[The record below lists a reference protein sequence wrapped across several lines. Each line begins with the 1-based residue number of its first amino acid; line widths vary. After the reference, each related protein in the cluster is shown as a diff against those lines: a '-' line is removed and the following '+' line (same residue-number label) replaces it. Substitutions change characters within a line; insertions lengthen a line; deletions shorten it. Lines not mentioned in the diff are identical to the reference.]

1 MTLSSPLTVLIAD
14 DDLVL
19 RAGLA
24 STLQRGSGLTVVETA
39 SGAEA
44 VKIAEE
50 TGPDA
55 ALVGARIPA
64 LATSGTI
71 KDLTA
76 VAPVVLLAFPGDGEA
91 VREAVAQGAAASLV
105 YGSFTPPELAEAVRA
120 VARSGAGQDEVDA
133 IIGVRGPAAAAALR
147 ADSGLTEREAQ
158 VLRLVAGGMSNAM
171 IADHLVVSEKT
182 VKNHINHIYAKL
194 HVRNRTQAIERWR
207 AAETV
212 GV

>member
-14 DDLVL
+14 DDLVI

-24 STLQRGSGLTVVETA
+24 ANLQRGSGLTVVETA

-64 LATSGTI
+64 LGPSGAI
-71 KDLTA
+71 KELSAIT
-76 VAPVVLLAFPGDGEA
+76 PVVLLAFPGDGEA
-91 VREAVAQGAAASLV
+91 VREALAQGATAALA

-120 VARSGAGQDEVDA
+120 VARSGAGQEEVDA
-133 IIGVRGPAAAAALR
+133 ITSVRGPAAAAALR
-147 ADSGLTEREAQ
+147 SESGLTDREAQ
-158 VLRLVAGGMSNAM
+158 VLRLVAGGMSNSM

-194 HVRNRTQAIERWR
+194 HVRNRAQAIERWR
-207 AAETV
+207 SAESV